1 MWASIICVDKL
12 GKIST
17 TGLNAHLRA
26 KHGNQLDV
34 GASELIRDIEKFENP
49 TPRQQITSMLKKRHF
64 SLTGIIVTPRRAKL
78 YPDHVEQKYMIAKCI
93 EFFGFMAYPD
103 LPREECMPNL
113 LLRPRDPN
121 YTFAQFG
128 DAAFQ
133 KTRLVPIP
141 EGTPIEV
148 ENPNQTDAQ
157 QSTASDE
164 SLTVQLKLYNSK
176 AHFPL
181 CHCIIGKHIF
191 IFLMRG
197 LVPGGRFN
205 VWR

>member
-1 MWASIICVDKL
+1 MTDTK
-12 GKIST
+12 KI
-17 TGLNAHLRA
+17 
-26 KHGNQLDV
+26 
-34 GASELIRDIEKFENP
+34 
-49 TPRQQITSMLKKRHF
+49 
-64 SLTGIIVTPRRAKL
+64 TPRRAKL

-103 LPREECMPNL
+103 LPREECMPNPL
-113 LLRPRDPN
+113 LHPRDPN

-148 ENPNQTDAQ
+148 ETPNQTDAQ

-164 SLTVQLKLYNSK
+164 SEEYEISDSDLEDGDADFECLTDYC
-176 AHFPL
+176 F
-181 CHCIIGKHIF
+181 
-191 IFLMRG
+191 
-197 LVPGGRFN
+197 
-205 VWR
+205 

>member
-1 MWASIICVDKL
+1 M
-12 GKIST
+12 T
-17 TGLNAHLRA
+17 
-26 KHGNQLDV
+26 
-34 GASELIRDIEKFENP
+34 
-49 TPRQQITSMLKKRHF
+49 
-64 SLTGIIVTPRRAKL
+64 
-78 YPDHVEQKYMIAKCI
+78 
-93 EFFGFMAYPD
+93 
-103 LPREECMPNL
+103 
-113 LLRPRDPN
+113 N

-133 KTRLVPIP
+133 KTRHVPIP

-181 CHCIIGKHIF
+181 CHCIIGKHIL

-205 VWR
+205 VWRLVVFGD